1 MLMVLCYSSHK
12 TLIHCDN
19 AFSKNLIWEYQC
31 VHSMGEETEA
41 QRNCQL
47 CPVPQLIS
55 GRAGL
60 CTRRWAPESMLVPTV
75 ASSREQLW
83 RLRQEVQTLGTAC
96 PMGNPHHTGLA
107 GASGVGLIPAFRASG
122 CPLMKRSF
130 MGFQGSLDS
139 WADLLC
145 ITVMLQ

>member
-1 MLMVLCYSSHK
+1 MVLCYSSHK

-41 QRNCQL
+41 QRNYQL

-60 CTRRWAPESMLVPTV
+60 CTRRWARV
-75 ASSREQLW
+75 
-83 RLRQEVQTLGTAC
+83 
-96 PMGNPHHTGLA
+96 HA
-107 GASGVGLIPAFRASG
+107 GAHSGLLQRAALEIERRGPNTWHSMPHGKSSPHRPGWGQRGGSDSCFPGQWLPSHETILHGFPGLPG
-122 CPLMKRSF
+122 
-130 MGFQGSLDS
+130 
-139 WADLLC
+139 LLG
-145 ITVMLQ
+145 